1 MLDDARSKRGDSS
14 ASFWKRAKE
23 KESMAPKRL
32 KDKEERIWEDET
44 TMAESASQH
53 FEKRT

>member
-1 MLDDARSKRGDSS
+1 MMQDQNGVTAVRLFG
-14 ASFWKRAKE
+14 KE
-23 KESMAPKRL
+23 QRKKESMAPKRL